1 MIEDNLYMFKA
12 HVNRVVDGDTLI
24 VTIDHGMQVYSERR
38 VRLLDVDTPERGQD
52 NYKEATNFTKSKL
65 EGKEVIIQTYKGD
78 AFGRYL
84 AKVFYNEDNNYKNIS
99 EEIIKKGLVKPD
111 SKWNKE

>member
-1 MIEDNLYMFKA
+1 MLEDNLYMFKA
-12 HVNRVVDGDTLI
+12 HVNRVVDGDTLV

-38 VRLLDVDTPERGQD
+38 IRLLDVDTPERGQD
-52 NYKEATNFTKSKL
+52 NHKEATNFTKSKL
-65 EGKEVIIQTYKGD
+65 EDKDVIIQTYKGD
-78 AFGRYL
+78 SFGRYL
-84 AKVFYNEDNNYKNIS
+84 AKVYYNEDNNYKNIS